1 MASSAQWEGPQI
13 WTIVFSQ
20 PRRAAAQ
27 KAQGIKKTV
36 ERRQQ
41 QPAAVEMEDCDP
53 NIYKFYA
60 HVFWLYRIKYSN

>member
-27 KAQGIKKTV
+27 KAPGIKKTV

-41 QPAAVEMEDCDP
+41 QPAAVEMERLAQIYLNFMHIVFLALQ
-53 NIYKFYA
+53 NIIF
-60 HVFWLYRIKYSN
+60 